1 MWNKCY
7 LDALSSY
14 KKILGKSSEHNEITG
29 NIILI
34 GVWQASSYFT
44 LKKVKCILERRNF
57 SGKPLDHTLILINEP

>member
-34 GVWQASSYFT
+34 GVWQASFIFHS
-44 LKKVKCILERRNF
+44 
-57 SGKPLDHTLILINEP
+57 